1 MSAKYAAALSGHSI
15 DLDDLRKWF
24 TSDPIQVAEIE
35 VPPDGKVTALLAQ
48 DFEGLSSGEQVQAE
62 AWRLIGQI
70 NGVLFA
76 SDPDRSPVGV
86 LGVYERTAS
95 GDWGRGAVYAS
106 FQGTASTRGRFFA
119 EAIGSDGSPVPAPPP
134 RERAWLSMASRGA
147 NAKRI
152 ADVLTALCGQPKW
165 ADLWNAF
172 EIIDEDWRT
181 RRNWNT
187 GGVVWFRKTASL
199 YRHSA
204 SHDHGKTARQWLQ
217 DNGKPEMEL
226 GDARRLI
233 ATLAAEWLDWQAAGA
248 SPSAPIAARW

>member
-1 MSAKYAAALSGHSI
+1 MVHQ
-15 DLDDLRKWF
+15 R
-24 TSDPIQVAEIE
+24 SDPGGRNRGA
-35 VPPDGKVTALLAQ
+35 PDGKVTALLAQ

-106 FQGTASTRGRFFA
+106 FQGTASTRGRFCRSYRFRWLTRA
-119 EAIGSDGSPVPAPPP
+119 SAPAS
-134 RERAWLSMASRGA
+134 RASMALDGIQRRQCQTHRRRSHRPLRPTETG
-147 NAKRI
+147 
-152 ADVLTALCGQPKW
+152 
-165 ADLWNAF
+165 DLWNAF